1 MNNPTSKS
9 SRLTRGVLG
18 AALVL
23 VLLPLLCPSASAQK
37 AAVKTNIIH
46 DATSTMNT
54 GLEFKVAPRWTIDL
68 SGDLNPWTFPGD
80 RKFKH
85 WLFQPEIRVWTCD
98 AWAGHFFGLHALGG
112 QFNVGGIDVDANF
125 FGTDWSALK
134 DRRYQGWMAGA
145 GLGYVFNTDDSD
157 SYLPIFIHTR
167 FELPGVINSWITPFA
182 DAKSGVTIAL
192 DGCCDSGVFQSQTI
206 GCRFA
211 IGNGKCG
218 ISPGI
223 GYTILPESSCVH
235 LSVSFDF

>member
-46 DATSTMNT
+46 DATSTMNA

-145 GLGYVFNTDDSD
+145 GLGYG
-157 SYLPIFIHTR
+157 Y
-167 FELPGVINSWITPFA
+167 SWILGRHWNIEAEAGAGWIRGWYDTFRCA
-182 DAKSGVTIAL
+182 GCGKKIAEGDTHDYFGVT
-192 DGCCDSGVFQSQTI
+192 
-206 GCRFA
+206 
-211 IGNGKCG
+211 K
-218 ISPGI
+218 
-223 GYTILPESSCVH
+223 
-235 LSVSFDF
+235 LSVNLVYLF

>member
-23 VLLPLLCPSASAQK
+23 VLIPLLCPSASAQK

-145 GLGYVFNTDDSD
+145 GLGYG
-157 SYLPIFIHTR
+157 Y
-167 FELPGVINSWITPFA
+167 SWILGRHWNIEA
-182 DAKSGVTIAL
+182 EI
-192 DGCCDSGVFQSQTI
+192 
-206 GCRFA
+206 
-211 IGNGKCG
+211 
-218 ISPGI
+218 GI
-223 GYTILPESSCVH
+223 GWLWTRYEKYPCTECGTREKTGHHNYVGPTKLAV
-235 LSVSFDF
+235 SVEYLF

>member
-23 VLLPLLCPSASAQK
+23 VLIPLLCPSASAQK

-98 AWAGHFFGLHALGG
+98 A
-112 QFNVGGIDVDANF
+112 
-125 FGTDWSALK
+125 
-134 DRRYQGWMAGA
+134 
-145 GLGYVFNTDDSD
+145 
-157 SYLPIFIHTR
+157 
-167 FELPGVINSWITPFA
+167 
-182 DAKSGVTIAL
+182 
-192 DGCCDSGVFQSQTI
+192 
-206 GCRFA
+206 
-211 IGNGKCG
+211 
-218 ISPGI
+218 
-223 GYTILPESSCVH
+223 
-235 LSVSFDF
+235 